1 MPECPSFLPY
11 LLYGFIETMYF
22 LNTVLREPNECDA
35 MMSPLPAT
43 SPLLLLSGRRD
54 GQILHLQGA
63 EVRALFGSDFQFAPC
78 DYTFLFQNHPPFG
91 DAIGRL
97 IRGEAVPKVI
107 KLANAVYQI
116 STQETG
122 SENFTLLAYRLPDSS
137 DGDHE
142 STNESNSELHRLN
155 DELAA
160 RNEELLEIV
169 ASRDKFISIIAHDI
183 KNPFTAL
190 LGFSEFLFK
199 NIDNVDKEEIEEIAR
214 AMFQSSRLIFSFL
227 ENLLQ
232 WARLRTD
239 RIEFN
244 PVMIDL
250 YAVTEGITE
259 LLTDNAQL
267 KDITLSNAIP
277 EGTWVFADEP
287 SISSVLRNLIS
298 NAIKFSRKGGKVTVS
313 SQIKDDYVHV
323 QVSDSGV
330 GMRQEDVAKIFR
342 IDKSHTTVGTNNER
356 GTGLGLKLCKEFVE
370 RNGGTIWVESTLNKG
385 SIFTFT
391 LYRKVKAEMV

>member
-1 MPECPSFLPY
+1 ML
-11 LLYGFIETMYF
+11 
-22 LNTVLREPNECDA
+22 
-35 MMSPLPAT
+35 MSHIPAT
-43 SPLLLLSGRRD
+43 APLLLLSGRRD
-54 GQILHLQGA
+54 GQIIHLQGT
-63 EVRALFGSDFQFAPC
+63 EIRTLFGAGFQFAPC
-78 DYTFLFQNHPPFG
+78 DYTFLFQNHPAFG
-91 DAIGRL
+91 DAIGKL
-97 IRGEAVPKVI
+97 IRGESIPRLI
-107 KLANAVYQI
+107 RLPNAMYQI
-116 STQETG
+116 TTQETG
-122 SENFTLLAYRLPDSS
+122 TDTYSLMAYRLPTMA
-137 DGDHE
+137 E
-142 STNESNSELHRLN
+142 FENESKHTSDTDLQKLN
-155 DELAA
+155 DELLA

-244 PVMIDL
+244 PVMMDI

-267 KDITLSNAIP
+267 KEITLTNTIP

-287 SISSVLRNLIS
+287 SISTVLRNLIS
-298 NAIKFSRKGGKVTVS
+298 NAIKFSRKGGKVNIA
-313 SQIKDDYVHV
+313 SQIKEELVYI
-323 QVSDSGV
+323 QVSDTGV
-330 GMRQEDVAKIFR
+330 GMRQEDVAKVFR
-342 IDKSHTTVGTNNER
+342 IDRSHTTVGTNNER

-385 SIFTFT
+385 SMFTFT
-391 LYRKVKAEMV
+391 LFRKVKAEMV

>member
-1 MPECPSFLPY
+1 MHSF
-11 LLYGFIETMYF
+11 
-22 LNTVLREPNECDA
+22 NTVLRAEDGSGD
-35 MMSPLPAT
+35 MISHLPSTA
-43 SPLLLLSGRRD
+43 PLLLISGNRD
-54 GQILHLQGA
+54 GQILHIQGG
-63 EVRALFGSDFQFAPC
+63 EISALFGTNFSFTPC
-78 DYTFLFQNHPPFG
+78 DYTFLFQNLPALG
-91 DAIGRL
+91 DTIGKL
-97 IRGEAVPKVI
+97 IRGESIPNFI
-107 KLANAVYQI
+107 KLSGAQYHLSAQD
-116 STQETG
+116 TG
-122 SENFTLLAYRLPDSS
+122 TESFSLLAYRMPEDS
-137 DGDHE
+137 DGDAE
-142 STNESNSELHRLN
+142 QNNEANTDLRHLN
-155 DELAA
+155 DALTA
-160 RNEELLEIV
+160 RNEELLEII

-244 PVMIDL
+244 PVMVDL

-267 KDITLSNAIP
+267 KDISLNNAIP

-287 SISSVLRNLIS
+287 SISTVLRNLIS

-313 SQIKDDYVHV
+313 SQVKDDLVHV
-323 QVSDSGV
+323 QVSDTGV
-330 GMRQEDVAKIFR
+330 GMRQEDVAKVFR

-385 SIFTFT
+385 SNFTFT
-391 LYRKVKAEMV
+391 LFRKVKAEMV

>member
-1 MPECPSFLPY
+1 
-11 LLYGFIETMYF
+11 
-22 LNTVLREPNECDA
+22 
-35 MMSPLPAT
+35 
-43 SPLLLLSGRRD
+43 
-54 GQILHLQGA
+54 
-63 EVRALFGSDFQFAPC
+63 
-78 DYTFLFQNHPPFG
+78 
-91 DAIGRL
+91 
-97 IRGEAVPKVI
+97 
-107 KLANAVYQI
+107 ANAVYQI

-122 SENFTLLAYRLPDSS
+122 SENFTLLAYRLPDKS

-298 NAIKFSRKGGKVTVS
+298 NAIKFSRKGGKVTLS